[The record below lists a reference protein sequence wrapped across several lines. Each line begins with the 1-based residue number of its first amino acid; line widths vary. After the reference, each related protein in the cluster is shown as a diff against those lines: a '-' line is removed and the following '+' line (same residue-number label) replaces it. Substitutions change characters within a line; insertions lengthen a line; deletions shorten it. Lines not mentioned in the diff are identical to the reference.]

1 MRFKF
6 SKEIEFFLKKFFFP
20 EPVLLKR
27 RLERSIKN
35 KDENEIDLLKRF
47 IKPGT
52 DSIDV
57 GVYRGVYSYEM
68 SKYSKKVHSFEPNPL
83 IFKYIN
89 KNLKK
94 ISNNI
99 DLYNFALSNE
109 NKVSNLRIPIRNK
122 KINKEN
128 YEEHYLMGRAT
139 VHELNNFQNYE
150 KFEITLKKI
159 DDFNFDNEISFM
171 KIDVEGHE
179 MEVIEGGK
187 LFIKK
192 NKPVLL
198 VEIEERHSKKNIH
211 HSIDYINGLGYNSY
225 FYDENNL
232 KKTSELKNMKLFT
245 NFIFLP
251 Y

>member
-6 SKEIEFFLKKFFFP
+6 HKEIEFFLKKFFFP

>member
-6 SKEIEFFLKKFFFP
+6 HKEIEFFLKKFFFP

-122 KINKEN
+122 KIDKEN

-179 MEVIEGGK
+179 IEVIEGGK

>member
-6 SKEIEFFLKKFFFP
+6 HKEIEFFLKKFFFP

-139 VHELNNFQNYE
+139 VHELNNFQDYE

-179 MEVIEGGK
+179 IEVIEGGK

>member
-1 MRFKF
+1 MRLKF
-6 SKEIEFFLKKFFFP
+6 NKEIEFFIKKFFFS
-20 EPVLLKR
+20 ESFLLKR
-27 RLERSIKN
+27 RLERSIK
-35 KDENEIDLLKRF
+35 KRDENEIELLKRL

-99 DLYNFALSNE
+99 DLYNLALSNE
-109 NKVSNLRIPIRNK
+109 NRVLDLKIPIRNK
-122 KINKEN
+122 KFDKKN

-139 VHELNNFQNYE
+139 IHELNNFQNYE
-150 KFEITLKKI
+150 KFKINSKKI
-159 DDFNFDNEISFM
+159 DDFNFDNEISFI

-179 MEVIEGGK
+179 IQVIKGGK
-187 LFIKK
+187 LIIKK

-198 VEIEERHSKKNIH
+198 VEIEERHSKKKVH
-211 HSIDYINGLGYNSY
+211 HSIDYINELGYKSY
-225 FYDENNL
+225 IYDENNL

-251 Y
+251 H

>member
-6 SKEIEFFLKKFFFP
+6 HKEIEFFLKKFFFP

-139 VHELNNFQNYE
+139 VHELNNFQDYE

-225 FYDENNL
+225 FYDENYL
-232 KKTSELKNMKLFT
+232 
-245 NFIFLP
+245 
-251 Y
+251 

>member
-6 SKEIEFFLKKFFFP
+6 HKEIEFFLKKFFFP

-109 NKVSNLRIPIRNK
+109 NKVSNLRIPIRDK
-122 KINKEN
+122 KMNKEN

-139 VHELNNFQNYE
+139 VHELNNFQDYE

-179 MEVIEGGK
+179 IEVIEGGK

>member
-6 SKEIEFFLKKFFFP
+6 HKEIEFFLKKFFFP

-109 NKVSNLRIPIRNK
+109 NKVSNLRIPIRDK
-122 KINKEN
+122 KMNKEN

-139 VHELNNFQNYE
+139 VHKLNNFQNYE

>member
-6 SKEIEFFLKKFFFP
+6 HKEIEFFLKKFFLP

-122 KINKEN
+122 KIDKEN

-139 VHELNNFQNYE
+139 VHELNNFQDYE

>member
-6 SKEIEFFLKKFFFP
+6 HKEIEFFLKKFFFP

-94 ISNNI
+94 ISSNI

-122 KINKEN
+122 KIDKEN

-139 VHELNNFQNYE
+139 VHELNNFQDYE

>member
-6 SKEIEFFLKKFFFP
+6 HKEIEFFLKKFFFP

-94 ISNNI
+94 ISSNI

-139 VHELNNFQNYE
+139 VHELNNFQDYE

>member
-6 SKEIEFFLKKFFFP
+6 HKEIEFFLKKFFFP

-57 GVYRGVYSYEM
+57 GVYRGVYSYER
-68 SKYSKKVHSFEPNPL
+68 SKYAKKVHSFEPNPL

-122 KINKEN
+122 KIDKEN

-198 VEIEERHSKKNIH
+198 VEIEERHSKKNVH
-211 HSIDYINGLGYNSY
+211 DSIDYINELGYKSY
-225 FYDENNL
+225 IYDENDL
-232 KKTSELKNMKLFT
+232 KKTSELKSMKLLT

-251 Y
+251 H

>member
-6 SKEIEFFLKKFFFP
+6 HKEIEFFLKKFFFP

-94 ISNNI
+94 ISKNI

-179 MEVIEGGK
+179 IEVIEGGK

-245 NFIFLP
+245 NFIFLH

>member
-6 SKEIEFFLKKFFFP
+6 HKEIEFFLKKFFFP

-122 KINKEN
+122 KIDKEN

-139 VHELNNFQNYE
+139 VHELNNFQDYE

>member
-6 SKEIEFFLKKFFFP
+6 HKEIEFFLKKFFFP

-179 MEVIEGGK
+179 IEVIEGGK

>member
-6 SKEIEFFLKKFFFP
+6 HKEIEFFLKKFFFP

-122 KINKEN
+122 KIDKEN